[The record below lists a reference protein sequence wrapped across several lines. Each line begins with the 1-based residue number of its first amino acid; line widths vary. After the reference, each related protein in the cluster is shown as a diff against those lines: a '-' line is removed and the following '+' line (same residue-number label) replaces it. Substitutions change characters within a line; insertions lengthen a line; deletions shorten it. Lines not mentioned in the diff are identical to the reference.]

1 MLKRIAIALLVAML
15 IAPAA
20 ALGQTRRRSQRRSR
34 TPTAQQTAQKV
45 AQVRNTGAT
54 EVASQIKLMTRFIY
68 LLGGVA
74 NGIASVDEAI
84 KKNEATPQLIQS
96 NEQSKATVKNG
107 FQSFRES
114 LDRLEISFRNQPELQ
129 PYYIKLAGSAAG
141 AAKAEEMAAAGQY
154 DAAGRSLLTVI
165 NRLTDVLVAMRQ

>member
-1 MLKRIAIALLVAML
+1 MKRIAIALLVVIL

-20 ALGQTRRRSQRRSR
+20 GFGQKRRRSSRSR

-45 AQVRNTGAT
+45 AQVRNTGAN
-54 EVASQIKLMTRFIY
+54 EVASQIKLMTKFIY

-74 NGIASVDEAI
+74 NGIVTVDEAV
-84 KKNEATPQLIQS
+84 KKNEASPALIQA
-96 NEQSKATVKNG
+96 NATNKAVVKKG
-107 FQSFRES
+107 FQDFREA
-114 LDRLEISFRNQPELQ
+114 LDRLEISFRTQPELQ

-141 AAKAEEMAAAGQY
+141 AAKAEEQAAAGQY
-154 DAAGRSLLTVI
+154 DAGGRTLLTVI